1 MPDHAVLFT
10 RRLPDAVERRAAR
23 DYRLIANPDD
33 RPLSADEIVSRS
45 QDADA
50 IVCCV
55 ADKMTAVVFSRLPPR
70 VRIVASFGVGTEHL
84 DLAAAKARGVVVT
97 NTPEVLTD
105 ATAEVALL
113 LLLGAARRAFE
124 GQDMLR
130 SGRWTGWTPTQLMGH
145 QLSGKRLGVVGMGR
159 IGQAMARRAR
169 GFGVEIHY
177 TDQARL
183 PPEKE
188 EGAIFHPTIEELLP
202 LSQLLSLHA
211 PSTPETRHL
220 LDARRLA
227 LLPRGA
233 IVVNSAR
240 GDLVDDEA
248 LIAAL
253 RSGQVGAAG
262 LDVFQGEP
270 AVHPGYRTLENTF
283 LLPHMGSATIET
295 REAMGFRAL
304 DNVDAVL
311 AGRAARD
318 RVA

>member
-1 MPDHAVLFT
+1 MPERTVLFT

-23 DYRLIANPDD
+23 DYRLIANSED
-33 RPLSADEIVSRS
+33 RPLGADEIVSRS
-45 QDADA
+45 EGADA

-55 ADKMTAVVFSRLPPR
+55 ADKMTAAVFSRLPST

-84 DLAAAKARGVVVT
+84 DLAAAKARGIVVT

-113 LLLGAARRAFE
+113 LLLGAARRAYE
-124 GQDMLR
+124 GQEMLR

-145 QLSGKRLGVVGMGR
+145 QLSGKRLGIVGMGR

-177 TDQARL
+177 SDQRRL

-188 EGAIFHPTIEELLP
+188 EGALFHPTVEELLP
-202 LSQLLSLHA
+202 LSELLSLHA

-220 LDARRLA
+220 LDTRRLA

-248 LIAAL
+248 LIDAL

-270 AVHPGYRTLENTF
+270 AVNPAYRTLPNTF

-295 REAMGFRAL
+295 RDAMGFRAL

-311 AGRAARD
+311 SGRAARD

>member
-1 MPDHAVLFT
+1 MPEHAVLFT

-23 DYRLIANPDD
+23 DYRLIANPED
-33 RPLSADEIVSRS
+33 RPLSAEEIVSRS

-55 ADKMTAVVFSRLPPR
+55 ADRMTAAVFSRLPAR

-113 LLLGAARRAFE
+113 LLLGAARRANE
-124 GQDMLR
+124 GQEMLR

-145 QLSGKRLGVVGMGR
+145 QLSGKRLGIVGMGR

-177 TDQARL
+177 TDQRRL

-188 EGAIFHPTIEELLP
+188 EGAVFHPTVEELLP
-202 LSQLLSLHA
+202 LSQLLSVHA

-233 IVVNSAR
+233 IVVNTAR

-283 LLPHMGSATIET
+283 VLPHMGSATIET

-311 AGRAARD
+311 SGGTAGD

>member
-33 RPLSADEIVSRS
+33 RPLTADEIVSRS
-45 QDADA
+45 QEADA

>member
-33 RPLSADEIVSRS
+33 RPLTADEIVSRS
-45 QDADA
+45 QEADA

-211 PSTPETRHL
+211 PSTPETRQL